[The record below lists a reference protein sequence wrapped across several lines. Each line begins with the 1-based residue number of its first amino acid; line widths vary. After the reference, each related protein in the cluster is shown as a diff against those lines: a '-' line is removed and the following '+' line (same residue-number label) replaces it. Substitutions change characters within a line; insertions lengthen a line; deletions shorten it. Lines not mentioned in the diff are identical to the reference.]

1 MIRMKVHQFPNRTIE
16 INQETFLYFGGT
28 AYLGLPT
35 LPEFQEIIFKNIHLL
50 NLLLRFSSKYYK
62 SY

>member
-16 INQETFLYFGGT
+16 INQESFRYFGGT

-35 LPEFQEIIFKNIHLL
+35 LPEFQEIIFKNIVKKEATFKVASFYL
-50 NLLLRFSSKYYK
+50 KYN
-62 SY
+62 